1 MARKRRKEKG
11 LKMAEIYELQEV
23 EVWDGNMAAS
33 HAMRQAQIDV
43 VSAYPI
49 TPSTPIVQNYA
60 SFLANGYI
68 DGEFVMVESEHAAM
82 SGCVGAAAAGGRVA
96 TATSSQGFALMVEV
110 LYQASGMRLP
120 IVLNVVN
127 RALASPLNVN
137 GDHSDMYLG
146 RDAGWI
152 NLCTYN
158 PQEAYDFNLMAFKIA
173 EDYDVR
179 LPVMVH
185 QDGFICSHTAQ
196 SVRPLKDDIAYK
208 FIGDYK
214 PKNAM
219 LDFSKPATYGA
230 QTEEDWHFEHKAQL
244 HNAIMN
250 SMPIIER
257 TFKEFETLTGRKY
270 NVVEQYNTQDA
281 EVIIVALGTTVESA
295 RIAAKKARENGIKA
309 GVVSIRV
316 LRPFPYEALG
326 EALKNCKAVA
336 FLDRSLPAGAM
347 GMLFNE
353 GVAALYAMANKP
365 IVSNYIYG
373 LGGRDLTQNHLQEI
387 FKELDADCKAGK
399 LTHKTQQFIGLR
411 GPKLGYI

>member
-1 MARKRRKEKG
+1 
-11 LKMAEIYELQEV
+11 MAEVYELQAV

-152 NLCTYN
+152 SLCTYN

-173 EDYDVR
+173 EDYEVR

-196 SVRPLKDDIAYK
+196 SVRPLKDDEAYS

-219 LDFSKPATYGA
+219 LDFSKPATYGS

-250 SMPIIER
+250 STPVIER
-257 TFKEFETLTGRKY
+257 TFREFEALTGRKY
-270 NVVEQYNTQDA
+270 NVVEQYETADA

-316 LRPFPYEALG
+316 LRPFPYKALG

-353 GVAALYAMANKP
+353 GVAALYAMDGKP

-387 FKELDADCKAGK
+387 FNELNNNAKAGK
-399 LTHKTQQFIGLR
+399 LTHKTQQFVGLR
-411 GPKLGYI
+411 GPKLGYN